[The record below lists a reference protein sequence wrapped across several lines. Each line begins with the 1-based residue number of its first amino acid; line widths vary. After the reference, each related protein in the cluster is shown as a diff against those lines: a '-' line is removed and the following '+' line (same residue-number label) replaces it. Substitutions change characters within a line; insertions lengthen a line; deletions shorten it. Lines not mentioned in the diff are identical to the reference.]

1 MKKAHQMTK
10 KIKAVIFDWAG
21 TMIDYGSLAP
31 TVVFTELFQS
41 QGLTVTNEEAR
52 EPMGLSKREH
62 IAAMLAMPRIAVAFE
77 EQFNRPANTDDVDR
91 LYEIFIPLNEAVAAQ
106 YATLI
111 PGALDA
117 VKYLRNNDIKI
128 GSTTGYS
135 RSVMN
140 KILPLASAAGYNP
153 DNIVCGDDLS
163 EGRPAPL
170 MMYRCFADLGVYP
183 PETVIKV
190 DDTTPG
196 IAEGKAV
203 GCITVGISLSGNYV
217 GLNEQNLSAL
227 PDDKR
232 AQLNDGAA
240 NKLLDAGA
248 DHVIDSVSALPDLIE
263 SLKVIS

>member
-1 MKKAHQMTK
+1 MTTK
-10 KIKAVIFDWAG
+10 VQAVIFDWAG

-31 TVVFTELFQS
+31 TVVFTELFQNY
-41 QGLTVTNEEAR
+41 GLTVTNEEAR

-62 IAAMLAMPRIAVAFE
+62 IAAMLAMPRIATAFE
-77 EQFNRPANTDDVDR
+77 ARFERVANRDDVDR

-111 PGALDA
+111 PGALEA
-117 VKYLRNNDIKI
+117 VNYLRKNDIKI

-135 RSVMN
+135 LSVMS
-140 KILPLASAAGYNP
+140 KIIPLVSAAGYTP
-153 DNIVCGDDLS
+153 ENIVCGDDLS
-163 EGRPAPL
+163 EGRPGPL

-217 GLNEQNLSAL
+217 GLDEQTLSAL
-227 PDDKR
+227 HEDKR
-232 AQLNDGAA
+232 SQLNDDAA
-240 NKLLDAGA
+240 KRLREAGA
-248 DHVIDSVSALPDLIE
+248 DHVIDSVSDLPDLIE
-263 SLKVIS
+263 SLKVVY

>member
-1 MKKAHQMTK
+1 MTK
-10 KIKAVIFDWAG
+10 KIQAVIFDWAG

-31 TVVFTELFQS
+31 TVVFTELFQNH
-41 QGLTVTNEEAR
+41 GLTVTTEEAR

-62 IAAMLAMPRIAVAFE
+62 IAAMLAMPRIAAAFE
-77 EQFNRPANTDDVDR
+77 EQFGRLANKDDVDR
-91 LYEIFIPLNEAVAAQ
+91 LYEIFIPLNEVVASQ

-111 PGALDA
+111 PGALET
-117 VKYLRNNDIKI
+117 VNYLRNNNIKI

-140 KILPLASAAGYNP
+140 KILPLARAAGYSP

-196 IAEGKAV
+196 IAEGKAA
-203 GCITVGISLSGNYV
+203 GCVTVGVSLSGNYV
-217 GLNEQNLSAL
+217 GLDEQTLRAL
-227 PDDKR
+227 PEEKR
-232 AQLNDGAA
+232 IQLNDDAA
-240 NKLLDAGA
+240 KKLRDAGA
-248 DHVIDSVSALPDLIE
+248 DHVIDSVLGLPDLIE
-263 SLKVIS
+263 TLKANC